1 MKRHLNVIHWA
12 KNKTARLR
20 SLRGRQLLLTIRR
33 RKLAVFGVLLCAAA
47 IFYVVSAPAF
57 VGASATQRELPIY
70 NVKRDNKMVSLTFD
84 AAWGNED
91 TQQLIDILAKYKVH
105 ATFFVVGQWAE
116 KYPESVKALSD
127 AGHEIMNHSYDH
139 PHLNKMNADEIVSN
153 LTSANNAISKVTGKS
168 PTLFRAPYGE
178 YDDHVV
184 KAIRAMGMNVIQ
196 WDVDSLDWKEIS
208 AAEITKRVTGKVK
221 SGSIVLFHNA
231 ALHTPEALPG
241 IIEYL
246 IQNGYTIVPVSEI
259 ILQGE
264 IGADYYIDNNGTQ
277 VKK

>member
-12 KNKTARLR
+12 KNKTALLR
-20 SLRGRQLLLTIRR
+20 PLRGRQLLLTIRR

-47 IFYVVSAPAF
+47 IFYVVSSPAF

-70 NVKRDNKMVSLTFD
+70 NVKRDNKAVSLTFD

-91 TQQLIDILAKYKVH
+91 TQALIDILAKYKVH

-127 AGHEIMNHSYDH
+127 AGHEVMNHSYDH
-139 PHLNKMNADEIVSN
+139 PHFNKMNADEIISN
-153 LTSANNAISKVTGKS
+153 LSKANDAVFAVTGKK

-184 KAIRAMGMNVIQ
+184 KTVRSLGMNVIQ

-246 IQNGYTIVPVSEI
+246 IQNGYSIVPVSEI

-264 IGADYYIDNNGTQ
+264 LGMDYYIDNNGTQ
-277 VKK
+277 VMK